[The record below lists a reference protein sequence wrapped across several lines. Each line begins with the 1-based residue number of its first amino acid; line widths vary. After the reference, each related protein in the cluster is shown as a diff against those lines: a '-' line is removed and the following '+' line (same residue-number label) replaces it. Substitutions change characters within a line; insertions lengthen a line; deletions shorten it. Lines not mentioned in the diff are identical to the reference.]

1 MSPIDFEKE
10 GDTLDTTY
18 LQSNLDALLDHMRVT
33 GYSVSFVKMCRS
45 ASNYAIQLSAD
56 LSWSSYDDMRT
67 WASENEAFCPRYRKS
82 FQLAISIIE
91 RYDIQHELPVHP
103 VDTQQMSFYVRSAG
117 ELDLL
122 PLQEGMSGFE
132 ASLIEKGHHKQYA
145 AKIKRI
151 ASKIIVTARTVA
163 WNSFDEIREYYN
175 NSSLADITKR
185 IYRITISKMEVF
197 LIGGKVPHH
206 RNAPQRRIE
215 DAQPSLGK
223 LNLFEL
229 KDRLPELQKHMEE
242 DGYTARY
249 IRKVILRAQKLIVM
263 AGTVKWDSY
272 QGILDWCSEQGYGK
286 GKMSNIRTVI
296 RIMSAFDLFGKFPDN
311 RATPHPL
318 WPRKNRYQQLI
329 PEYQD
334 IVDYGSNAQE
344 LRGLKES
351 SVQRGKDEVTAF
363 LYFLQ
368 EKGVVSLE
376 NATEDDIVSFF
387 TFGSNG
393 IRTML
398 HSLSRFV
405 RDCIPM
411 NPMLFRRINDYI
423 PVRHRARR
431 TIQYLTSGECDAL
444 TQALE
449 DMENNLNFKQRAV
462 GNILLYTGM
471 RASDV
476 ANLQIDSVDLQKGL
490 MHFTQVKT
498 GREVVLPLLPIVG
511 NAIYDYCTMERPQ
524 SDLQYIFLGQ
534 NAPYNKITASSIGY
548 IVSKIMD
555 CANIR
560 MNDGDRR
567 GSHLFRHHVVQ
578 IMTENNV
585 SAPVISATI
594 GHDSPKSLDSYLSAD
609 IKHLRECAIDLG
621 EYAIPKEV
629 FASVSVQ

>member
-1 MSPIDFEKE
+1 M
-10 GDTLDTTY
+10 DTTY
-18 LQSNLDALLDHMRVT
+18 LQSNLDALLDHMREI

-45 ASNYAIQLSAD
+45 ASNYAIRLSAD
-56 LSWSSYDDMRT
+56 LSWSSYDDMRA
-67 WASENEAFCPRYRKS
+67 WASGNEAFCPRYQKN
-82 FQLAISIIE
+82 FQFAITIIE
-91 RYDIQHELPVHP
+91 RYDIQHELPIHP
-103 VDTQQMSFYVRSAG
+103 VDKHQMSYCIHSKG
-117 ELDLL
+117 TLDLF
-122 PLQEGMSGFE
+122 PLQEHMTEFE
-132 ASLIEKGHHKQYA
+132 SSVIERGHRKQYA
-145 AKIKRI
+145 AKIKRL
-151 ASKIIVTARTVA
+151 AAKIIVAARTVA
-163 WNSFDEIREYYN
+163 WNSFDEIRDYYQ
-175 NSSLADITKR
+175 NSSLSDITKQS
-185 IYRITISKMEVF
+185 YRITIRKMEVF
-197 LIGGKVPHH
+197 LVGGKVPHH
-206 RNAPQRRIE
+206 RNTPQRKIE
-215 DAQPSLGK
+215 DAQPSLGA

-229 KDRLPELQKHMEE
+229 KDRLPELQKHMED
-242 DGYTARY
+242 DGYTVKY
-249 IRKVILRAQKLIVM
+249 VRKVIVRAQRIIVM

-272 QGILDWCSEQGYGK
+272 QEVLDWYSAQGYGK
-286 GKMSNIRTVI
+286 TKLREICTVV
-296 RIMSAFDLFGKFPDN
+296 RIMSAFHLFGKFPDN
-311 RATPHPL
+311 NATPHPL

-329 PEYQD
+329 PEYQE

-351 SVQRGKDEVTAF
+351 SVQRGKDEATSF

-368 EKGVVSLE
+368 EKGISSLE
-376 NATEDDIVSFF
+376 NATEDDIVAFF
-387 TFGSNG
+387 QYGSNG

-398 HSLSRFV
+398 HSLSRFM

-411 NPMLFRRINDYI
+411 NPMLFRRIDDYI
-423 PVRHRARR
+423 PVLHQARR
-431 TIQYLTSGECDAL
+431 TIQYLTPDECDAL

-449 DMENNLNFKQRAV
+449 DMDNDLNFKQRAI

-498 GREVVLPLLPIVG
+498 GRDVVLPLLPIVG

-524 SDLQYIFLGQ
+524 SDLSYVFLGQ
-534 NAPYNKITASSIGY
+534 NAPYHNMSAGSIWY

-578 IMTENNV
+578 SMTENNV

-594 GHDSPKSLDSYLSAD
+594 GHNSPKSLDSYLSAD
-609 IKHLRECAIDLG
+609 IKHLRECSIDLG
-621 EYAIPKEV
+621 EYTIPKEV
-629 FASVSVQ
+629 FASVSI